1 MTKQQ
6 ELNLANTVK
15 RCQDRHVI
23 IPTFKQMR
31 NPDLI
36 PEKIQA
42 KLRDIG
48 LWDLNPL
55 NLFRISW
62 KNEPVEF
69 GGGFGG
75 VNYIELPGELTGVK
89 ARIVVLLGKYF
100 PTGAHKVG
108 ATFGPLVSKL
118 ITGQFDPSTQKA
130 LWPSTGNYC
139 RGGAYDAYL
148 LGCGSIAVLPEE
160 MSQERFDWLNKVGS
174 EVIATPGG
182 ESNVK
187 EIYDKVKQ
195 LKAERGDKI
204 VVLNQF
210 DEMSNPLWHYA
221 VTGPAMAEVFNS
233 IKTAN
238 QRFSGLFL
246 TQGSAGTLGSGDY
259 LKTQFPAL
267 KVGAG
272 EAVQC
277 PTLLRNGFG
286 AHRIE
291 GIGDKHVPWVHN
303 MRNTDVVVDLDDAVV
318 MRLLRLFN
326 EPLGRDFLQSGGVP
340 AEVVMRLGLLGISGI
355 ANVLGAIKM
364 AKYYEY
370 SQNDVII
377 TVATDSM
384 EMYGSRIREAREK
397 EGDYTSIQAAVDFEG
412 RLMGVDKDDMLEL
425 SYYDR
430 KRMHNLK
437 YFTWVEQQGK
447 TVEELNAQWY
457 DEDYWNQQFG
467 QADSWD
473 EKIEAFNER
482 TGVIK
487 EYV

>member
-6 ELNLANTVK
+6 ELNLANTIK

>member
-75 VNYIELPGELTGVK
+75 VNYIELPSELTGVK

-340 AEVVMRLGLLGISGI
+340 AEVVTRLDLLGISGI

-370 SQNDVII
+370 SQNDVIF

>member
-6 ELNLANTVK
+6 ELNLANTIK

-370 SQNDVII
+370 SQNDVIF